1 MSLQLNFSDQLL
13 LLDLSYYDEVSLLSH
28 VKACHSIVD
37 HLPSHF
43 DITRTKEGEDKKRD
57 KEQNP
62 KTKTLKI
69 SNDKNS
75 DSELSAADTDSAAA
89 SSISVQ
95 LSPAAIDAV
104 RCACLSSARIAIVQA
119 VQRVNLSVQSLVDL
133 FFCEG
138 KNSRWIGESSRFDSF
153 SSDSQPLR
161 Q

>member
-13 LLDLSYYDEVSLLSH
+13 LLDLSHYDEVSLLSH

-69 SNDKNS
+69 SNS
-75 DSELSAADTDSAAA
+75 DSELSAADSYSGAA

-138 KNSRWIGESSRFDSF
+138 KNSRWIGKSSRLDCSC
-153 SSDSQPLR
+153 SRSISLLLR